1 MVGVGVAGQRP
12 VGGAAGLEAAGS
24 PGGAG
29 ASVSSHLGGGAA
41 TAAGTAHSAGARGWA
56 HPAITVPEVTR
67 SVRGQETENSYLEL
81 TLDWRQLQQSRMLSS
96 IPESRDLGIKIT
108 FENNEQFA
116 IIYKPG

>member
-12 VGGAAGLEAAGS
+12 VGGAAGLEAAGA

-29 ASVSSHLGGGAA
+29 APVSPHLGGGAA
-41 TAAGTAHSAGARGWA
+41 TAAGAAHGAGARGWA

>member
-1 MVGVGVAGQRP
+1 MVGVGVAGQGP

-24 PGGAG
+24 PGRAG
-29 ASVSSHLGGGAA
+29 APVSPHLGGGAA
-41 TAAGTAHSAGARGWA
+41 TAPRAPHSAGARGGA
-56 HPAITVPEVTR
+56 NPAVTVPG
-67 SVRGQETENSYLEL
+67 SRGQCEVRIEDSYLEL